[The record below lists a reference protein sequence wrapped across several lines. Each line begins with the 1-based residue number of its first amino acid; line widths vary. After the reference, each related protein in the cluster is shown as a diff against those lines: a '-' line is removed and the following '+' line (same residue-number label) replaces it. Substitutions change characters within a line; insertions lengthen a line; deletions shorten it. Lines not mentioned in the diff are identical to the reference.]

1 MASWNKRPLLSIICR
16 LRPPSPLAAACLSLR
31 LRAALLVLV
40 SSLPPAAEK
49 LRGHKLFCSAL
60 FCPQPQRRP
69 RPARGGGRLSAGQGH
84 TIPLG
89 GGRTG
94 DGEKGQRRRRTQV
107 DGAMALAGAEAASA
121 ERLRARWRADVSNL
135 NAALRALFLPRAG
148 LIQARV
154 FPVRVDPASPS
165 LSLLPS
171 RPGLIQERHIRI

>member
-1 MASWNKRPLLSIICR
+1 
-16 LRPPSPLAAACLSLR
+16 
-31 LRAALLVLV
+31 
-40 SSLPPAAEK
+40 
-49 LRGHKLFCSAL
+49 
-60 FCPQPQRRP
+60 
-69 RPARGGGRLSAGQGH
+69 
-84 TIPLG
+84 
-89 GGRTG
+89 
-94 DGEKGQRRRRTQV
+94 
-107 DGAMALAGAEAASA
+107 MALAGAEAASA